1 MRKFLLA
8 TVCLTA
14 VSGPAYA
21 IDLVLD
27 PVQEAQGVME
37 LARWVEQIAAM
48 KQQYDQLVYTY
59 NALSHATDLS
69 GVASALGGIT
79 RTYMPEASAI
89 PDLMADAGYLWG
101 RAGQFNDHD
110 AYYVSAM
117 IDRWSAEMERRRAVT
132 SNAKGMAAAST
143 MDAQEHL
150 MRLGELQARLAAAV
164 DVTEVSAINGY
175 IALEQQNLDAHR
187 AQMENIRLMLAA
199 DDRVNVQRE
208 DQRQRESAE
217 LLMQM
222 TAPIKDDL
230 R

>member
-48 KQQYDQLVYTY
+48 KRQYDQLVYTY

-101 RAGQFNDHD
+101 RAGQFNEGD
-110 AYYVSAM
+110 AYYTSGM
-117 IDRWSAEMERRRAVT
+117 IDRWSTEMARRQGVT
-132 SNAKGMAAAST
+132 SNAKAMAAASMT
-143 MDAQEHL
+143 
-150 MRLGELQARLAAAV
+150 
-164 DVTEVSAINGY
+164 DV
-175 IALEQQNLDAHR
+175 
-187 AQMENIRLMLAA
+187 
-199 DDRVNVQRE
+199 
-208 DQRQRESAE
+208 
-217 LLMQM
+217 
-222 TAPIKDDL
+222 
-230 R
+230 